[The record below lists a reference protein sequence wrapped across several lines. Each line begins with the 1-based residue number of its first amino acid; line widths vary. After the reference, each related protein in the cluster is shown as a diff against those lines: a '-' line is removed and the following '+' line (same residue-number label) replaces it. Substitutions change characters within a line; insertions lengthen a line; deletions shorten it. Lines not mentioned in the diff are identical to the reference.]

1 MKNSNHTNTV
11 SIDTNGQFKLKV
23 RFDECLTTVV
33 KLTNTQAWEMF
44 DNGVNTTDRATQ
56 ALKEI
61 DLNDWKARQKAKS
74 QLGV

>member
-1 MKNSNHTNTV
+1 
-11 SIDTNGQFKLKV
+11 
-23 RFDECLTTVV
+23 
-33 KLTNTQAWEMF
+33 MF